1 MTGVPAR
8 RSIVRA
14 PDAQASRLQYGNP
27 VEGVLIR
34 MRNLLQFL
42 LIAVCLAGP
51 LFGQSRRIWVLKEPD
66 SIVEYDPATFVAKQ
80 TQKVPEDVLK
90 AARILQINAKGQM
103 LFAPNTDDPSPDVG
117 KNGERF
123 WFWDGQATT
132 MLGREIIRVSASSG
146 SNQKVTESSPWP
158 FLSADGLH
166 LYWFTNEFNKL
177 TRDNVDLSASTTF
190 HSWQSALSGRDKQ
203 DAVSIDFPECRC
215 TTGACSETCPEVR
228 FWIPDA
234 GLDDYFMLTRLIQGT
249 TETKYISSSL
259 YLHSGGTWVP
269 TELKQP
275 LQRVL
280 DSAEHGA
287 VILSAILD
295 IGCCGWENQS
305 DDQTVLLSYGKS
317 VVVFDEREQFKN
329 PDYDVSFFT
338 ENAKL
343 SPDQS
348 MVAMTVEASSKSSQ
362 PIQLS
367 EQGQG
372 DAAESL
378 RIRKAL
384 TELPGVQVVTAT
396 EPVKRTAFL
405 PHAVLVGWLN
415 EKEILIIENK
425 MLVAYNVAAGTR
437 RKSTV
442 RVDDPGYAFVR

>member
-1 MTGVPAR
+1 MPGAPLSYPA
-8 RSIVRA
+8 
-14 PDAQASRLQYGNP
+14 DTQASRLQYGNP
-27 VEGVLIR
+27 VEDVLIR

-42 LIAVCLAGP
+42 LIAACLTAAA
-51 LFGQSRRIWVLKEPD
+51 FGQARRIWVLKEPD
-66 SIVEYDPATFVAKQ
+66 SIVEFDPATFSIKQ
-80 TQKVPEDVLK
+80 TRKVPEDVLK
-90 AARILQINAKGQM
+90 AARILQINARGQM

-132 MLGREIIRVSASSG
+132 TLGREIIRVSAPSG

-166 LYWFTNEFNKL
+166 LFWFTNEFNKM
-177 TRDNVDLSASTTF
+177 TRDNVELSVRTTF
-190 HSWQSALSGRDKQ
+190 HSWQSALMGRDKS
-203 DAVSIDFPECRC
+203 DVVSIDFPECRC

-228 FWIPDA
+228 FWIPDT
-234 GLDDYFMLTRLIQGT
+234 GVDDYFMLTRLIQGT

-259 YLHSGGTWVP
+259 YLHSGATWVP

-305 DDQTVLLSYGKS
+305 DDQAVLLSYGKN

-348 MVAMTVEASSKSSQ
+348 EVAMTIEASSKSSQ

-384 TELPGVQVVTAT
+384 TELPMVQVVTAT

-405 PHAVLVGWLN
+405 PRAVLVGWLN
-415 EKEILIIENK
+415 EKEILIVENK
-425 MLVAYNVAAGTR
+425 TLVAYNLSAGTR

-442 RVDDPGYAFVR
+442 RVEDPAYAFVR

>member
-1 MTGVPAR
+1 MSKLLRCLLMVACLCPA
-8 RSIVRA
+8 V
-14 PDAQASRLQYGNP
+14 
-27 VEGVLIR
+27 V
-34 MRNLLQFL
+34 
-42 LIAVCLAGP
+42 
-51 LFGQSRRIWVLKEPD
+51 GQSRRVWVLKEPD
-66 SIVEYDPATFVAKQ
+66 SIVEYDPATFAVKQ
-80 TQKVPEDVLK
+80 TLKVPEDVLK

-123 WFWDGQATT
+123 WFWDGQSAGT
-132 MLGREIIRVSASSG
+132 LGREIIRVSSPSG
-146 SNQKVTESSPWP
+146 SNQKVSESSPWP
-158 FLSADGLH
+158 FLSSDGEH
-166 LYWFTNEFNKL
+166 LFWFTNQFDKMA
-177 TRDNVDLSASTTF
+177 RDNVDLSTTTTF
-190 HSWQSALSGRDKQ
+190 HSWQSALTGKDKQ
-203 DAVSIDFPECRC
+203 DVVSVDFPECRC
-215 TTGACSETCPEVR
+215 TTGVCSETCQEVR
-228 FWIPDA
+228 FWIPDS
-234 GLDDYFMLTRLIQGT
+234 GVDDYFITTRLVQGQ
-249 TETKYISSSL
+249 TETKYVSSSL
-259 YLHSGGTWVP
+259 YLHSGGTWSP
-269 TELKQP
+269 NDLKQP

-295 IGCCGWENQS
+295 TGCCGWENQS

-317 VVVFDEREQFKN
+317 LVVFDEREQFKN

-348 MVAMTVEASSKSSQ
+348 LVAMTVEASSKSNQ

-384 TELPGVQVVTAT
+384 TEIPVVEVVTAAD
-396 EPVKRTAFL
+396 PVKRTVSL

-415 EKEILIIENK
+415 GKEILIVENNV
-425 MLVAYNVAAGTR
+425 LVAYSVTAGTR

-442 RVDDPGYAFVR
+442 KVGNPDYAFVR

>member
-1 MTGVPAR
+1 
-8 RSIVRA
+8 
-14 PDAQASRLQYGNP
+14 
-27 VEGVLIR
+27 
-34 MRNLLQFL
+34 MRKFLQFL
-42 LIAVCLAGP
+42 WIAACLSATA
-51 LFGQSRRIWVLKEPD
+51 FGQSRRIWVLKEPD
-66 SIVEYDPATFVAKQ
+66 SIVEYDPATFAARQ

-123 WFWDGQATT
+123 WFWNGQSTT
-132 MLGREIIRVSASSG
+132 MLGREIIRVSAPSG
-146 SNQKVTESSPWP
+146 SNQRVTESSPWP

-166 LYWFTNEFNKL
+166 LFWFTNEFNKL
-177 TRDNVDLSASTTF
+177 MRDNVDLSVTTTF
-190 HSWQSALSGRDKQ
+190 HSWLSALTGRDKA
-203 DAVSIDFPECRC
+203 DVVSIDFPECRC

-234 GLDDYFMLTRLIQGT
+234 GVDDYFMLTRVVQGT
-249 TETKYISSSL
+249 TETKYVSSSL
-259 YLHSGGTWVP
+259 YLQSGGTWVP
-269 TELKQP
+269 MQLKQP

-295 IGCCGWENQS
+295 TGCCGWENQS

-348 MVAMTVEASSKSSQ
+348 LVAMTIGASSKSNQ

-372 DAAESL
+372 DAAESQ

-384 TELPGVQVVTAT
+384 TELPVVQVVTAT
-396 EPVKRTAFL
+396 EPVKRTVSL

-415 EKEILIIENK
+415 EKEILIVENK
-425 MLVAYNVAAGTR
+425 ALVTYSVAAGTR
-437 RKSTV
+437 RKSTI
-442 RVDDPGYAFVR
+442 RVDDPASAFVR

>member
-1 MTGVPAR
+1 
-8 RSIVRA
+8 
-14 PDAQASRLQYGNP
+14 
-27 VEGVLIR
+27 
-34 MRNLLQFL
+34 MRNLLRFL
-42 LIAVCLAGP
+42 LIAVCLAVP
-51 LFGQSRRIWVLKEPD
+51 VFGQSRRIWVLKEPD
-66 SIVEYDPATFVAKQ
+66 SIVEYDPATFAARQ
-80 TQKVPEDVLK
+80 TQKVPEDILK
-90 AARILQINAKGQM
+90 AARILQINGKGQM

-132 MLGREIIRVSASSG
+132 MLGREIIRVSAPSG

-166 LYWFTNEFNKL
+166 LFWFTNEFNKM
-177 TRDNVDLSASTTF
+177 TRDNMELSVTTTF
-190 HSWQSALSGRDKQ
+190 HSWQSALTGRDKSNV
-203 DAVSIDFPECRC
+203 VSIDFPECRC

-228 FWIPDA
+228 FWVPDA
-234 GLDDYFMLTRLIQGT
+234 GVNDYFMLTRVVQGT
-249 TETKYISSSL
+249 TETKYLSSSL
-259 YLHSGGTWVP
+259 YLQSGGTWVP

-305 DDQTVLLSYGKS
+305 DDQTVLLSYGKN

-348 MVAMTVEASSKSSQ
+348 LVAMTIEASSKSSQ

-372 DAAESL
+372 DAAESQ

-384 TELPGVQVVTAT
+384 TELPAVQVVTAT
-396 EPVKRTAFL
+396 EPVKRSVFL

-415 EKEILIIENK
+415 EKEILIVENK

-442 RVDDPGYAFVR
+442 RVDDPACAFVR